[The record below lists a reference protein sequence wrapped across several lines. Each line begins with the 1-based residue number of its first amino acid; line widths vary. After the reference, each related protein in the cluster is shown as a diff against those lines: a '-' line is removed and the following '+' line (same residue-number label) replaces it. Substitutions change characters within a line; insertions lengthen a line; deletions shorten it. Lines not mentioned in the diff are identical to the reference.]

1 MHIAIVG
8 AGLSGLIC
16 AQQLLE
22 QGNTVIVYEKA
33 IEAGGRMATRQTELG
48 GFDHGAQYFTA
59 SGSVFKQA
67 IVGWRKAGLIA
78 PWAGKLV
85 VLENGEVRAAPR
97 SAAQLKQR
105 FVAVPGMNALA
116 QHLAQGIDL
125 RLEQAVRKIEAHGDH
140 QWLLKIASTGAP
152 IEASAGPFDAV
163 IVATPAPS
171 AASLLTVAPKL
182 AEDAERVRYAP
193 CWSLMLGF
201 PTPLELGYDGAWVES
216 SRLSWIARDVSKPKR
231 RAGEH
236 WVAHA
241 SGSWS
246 DEHYEDDEERARE
259 KLLKAFRDATGSEVQ
274 PLYVALHRWNFA
286 QALDPLE
293 KGCLWDG
300 ANRIGAC
307 GDWCAAGLDGAG
319 RVENA
324 YLSGL
329 AMAES
334 LRLAVH

>member
-16 AQQLLE
+16 AHQLQE
-22 QGNTVIVYEKA
+22 QGNTVIVYEKGA
-33 IEAGGRMATRQTELG
+33 EPGGRMGTRQTELG

-59 SGSVFKQA
+59 SSGPFKQA
-67 IVGWRKAGLIA
+67 IVGWRKAGLVA
-78 PWAGKLV
+78 PWSGKLV
-85 VLENGEVRAAPR
+85 VLDNGEARPAAR
-97 SAAQLKQR
+97 SAALLKQR

-125 RLEQAVRKIEAHGDH
+125 RCEQSVRKIEEHGDH
-140 QWLLKIASTGAP
+140 QWLLKIASDGAP

-163 IVATPAPS
+163 IVAVPAPS
-171 AASLLTVAPKL
+171 AVSLLAVAPKL
-182 AEDAERVRYAP
+182 AEQAGKVRYAP

-201 PTPLELGYDGAWVES
+201 PMPLELGFDGAWVEG
-216 SRLSWIARDVSKPKR
+216 SRLSWIARDSSKPKR
-231 RAGEH
+231 RLGEH

-241 SGSWS
+241 SGVWS

-274 PLYVALHRWNFA
+274 PLYVALHRWNLA
-286 QALDPLE
+286 QALDPIE
-293 KGCLWDG
+293 QGCLWDG
-300 ANRIGAC
+300 ANRVGAC
-307 GDWCAAGLDGAG
+307 GDWCAAGVDGAG

-329 AMAES
+329 AMAEA

>member
-16 AQQLLE
+16 ARQLLE

-33 IEAGGRMATRQTELG
+33 AEAGGRMRTRQTEIG

-59 SGSVFKQA
+59 SSGPFKQA
-67 IVGWRKAGLIA
+67 IVGWRKAGLVA
-78 PWAGKLV
+78 PWSGKLV
-85 VLENGEVRAAPR
+85 VLDNGETRPAAR
-97 SAAQLKQR
+97 TAALLKQR
-105 FVAVPGMNALA
+105 FVAVPGMNALTA
-116 QHLAQGIDL
+116 HLAQGVEL
-125 RLEQAVRKIEAHGDH
+125 RTEQAVRKIEEYGEH
-140 QWLLKIASTGAP
+140 QWLLKIASDGAP

-163 IVATPAPS
+163 IVATPATS
-171 AASLLTVAPKL
+171 ASSLLSVVPKL
-182 AEDAERVRYAP
+182 ADEAARVRYAP

-201 PTPLELGYDGAWVES
+201 PMPLDLGYDGAWVEG
-216 SRLSWIARDVSKPKR
+216 SRLSWIARDSSKPKR

-241 SGSWS
+241 SGAWS

-274 PLYVALHRWNFA
+274 PLYVALHRWNSA
-286 QALDPLE
+286 QALDPLGE
-293 KGCLWDG
+293 GCLWDG
-300 ANRIGAC
+300 DNRIGAC
-307 GDWCAAGLDGAG
+307 GDWFAAGLDGAG
-319 RVENA
+319 RIENA

-329 AMAES
+329 AMAEA

>member
-16 AQQLLE
+16 AQQLQE
-22 QGNTVIVYEKA
+22 QGNTVIVYEKGA
-33 IEAGGRMATRQTELG
+33 EPGGRMRTRQTELG

-59 SGSVFKQA
+59 TSAAFKQA
-67 IVGWRKAGLIA
+67 IVGWRKAGLVA
-78 PWAGKLV
+78 PWTGKLV
-85 VLENGEVRAAPR
+85 VLINGETEQPARTA
-97 SAAQLKQR
+97 SMLKQR
-105 FVAVPGMNALA
+105 FVAVPGMNAIA
-116 QHLAQGIDL
+116 AHLAQGIDL
-125 RLEQAVRKIEAHGDH
+125 RTEQAVKSIEEHGDH
-140 QWLLKIASTGAP
+140 QWLLKIASDGAP

-171 AASLLTVAPKL
+171 ATMLLAAAPKL
-182 AEDAERVRYAP
+182 CEEADKVRYAP

-201 PTPLELGYDGAWVES
+201 PTPLDLGYDGAWVEG
-216 SRLSWIARDVSKPKR
+216 SRLSWIARDSSKPKR

-241 SGSWS
+241 SGAWS
-246 DEHYEDDEERARE
+246 DEHYEDDEDRARE
-259 KLLKAFRDATGSEVQ
+259 KLLKAFREATGSEIQ
-274 PLYVALHRWNFA
+274 PLYVALHRWNTA
-286 QALDPLE
+286 QALDPLN

-300 ANRIGAC
+300 ETRIGAC
-307 GDWCAAGLDGAG
+307 GDWCSAGLEGAG

-329 AMAES
+329 AMAEA